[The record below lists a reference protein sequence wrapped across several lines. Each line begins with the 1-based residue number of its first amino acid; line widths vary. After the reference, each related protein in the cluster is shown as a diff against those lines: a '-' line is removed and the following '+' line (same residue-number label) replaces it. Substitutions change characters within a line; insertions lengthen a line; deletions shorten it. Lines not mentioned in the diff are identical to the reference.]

1 MDIKSVIR
9 TIPDYPHKGI
19 MFRDI
24 TTLWQDASGFR
35 HVVDQLV
42 WPYAG
47 VRIDKVAGIEARGFV
62 LGGAIAHQLSVGF
75 IPVRKKGKLPSA
87 VLSEEYDLEYG
98 TDTVEVHQDAI
109 KPGENILLVDDLIAT
124 GGTACAA
131 ISLIRRAGG
140 TVIGAAFVIDLPD
153 IGGSRRL
160 TDMGVNV
167 RTLCEFEGD

>member
-62 LGGAIAHQLSVGF
+62 LGGAIAHQLSVG
-75 IPVRKKGKLPSA
+75 
-87 VLSEEYDLEYG
+87 
-98 TDTVEVHQDAI
+98 
-109 KPGENILLVDDLIAT
+109 
-124 GGTACAA
+124 
-131 ISLIRRAGG
+131 
-140 TVIGAAFVIDLPD
+140 
-153 IGGSRRL
+153 
-160 TDMGVNV
+160 
-167 RTLCEFEGD
+167 

>member
-1 MDIKSVIR
+1 MDIKSIIR
-9 TIPDYPHKGI
+9 TIPDYPKKGI

-24 TTLWQDASGFR
+24 TTLWQDAGGFR
-35 HVVDQLV
+35 QVVDQLV

-75 IPVRKKGKLPSA
+75 IPVRKKGKLPAA
-87 VLSEEYDLEYG
+87 VIGEEYELEYG
-98 TDTVEVHQDAI
+98 TDTVEIHHDAI
-109 KPGENILLVDDLIAT
+109 KEGENILLVDDLIAT
-124 GGTACAA
+124 GGTAAAA
-131 ISLIRRAGG
+131 INLIRRAGG

-153 IGGSRRL
+153 IGGAKRVA
-160 TDMGVNV
+160 DMGVSV